1 MLHADLFPNYACC
14 APRLSLLNATVQQLA
29 RSVDSVLTEAY
40 IDIYGEDG
48 ESGESGESG
57 GSRES
62 RDSKGGSAPSGGGR
76 AVELVTSTSPL
87 SASEEVLA
95 LFSGGLADFEAA
107 APPALHAIG
116 LSQPEIE
123 AALDRQRALVKKQE
137 AEEAAA
143 KADQK
148 RKDGAAAANS
158 GGSSIQLDVV
168 HRDAPGSSSAGPS
181 GAGKAQAQAGTQ

>member
-1 MLHADLFPNYACC
+1 M
-14 APRLSLLNATVQQLA
+14 QQLA

-48 ESGESGESG
+48 ESGESGVGASNEV
-57 GSRES
+57 GSAEA
-62 RDSKGGSAPSGGGR
+62 GAPSGGKGAAAGR

-116 LSQPEIE
+116 LSKSEIE
-123 AALDRQRALVKKQE
+123 AALDRRRVLVKKQE
-137 AEEAAA
+137 VEEKAS

-148 RKDGAAAANS
+148 KKKEGAATTSSN
-158 GGSSIQLDVV
+158 GSSVQLNVV
-168 HRDAPGSSSAGPS
+168 HQGGPDSSSS
-181 GAGKAQAQAGTQ
+181 GAGAATGAPRTPGQ